1 MSSGVETSLIVR
13 TKKIHVAGLLAFALA
28 ASLIVSAQEP
38 VTPSPPSTASPTPDV
53 LPTSTESPTPSVMPS
68 PTATAI
74 PARNIRISFLP
85 PPLDGTI
92 SLGIYNAEGKLVRV
106 LHRQAKLDEFTVG
119 PDALVTKWDGKDDE
133 GRDLPAGKYSA
144 HGYLVGGLQIEKLD
158 ADAAAAP
165 TPGENEKVK
174 IKLMT
179 NPLVKNERPTI
190 ELTVGF
196 DAKTSFLKTGDDLP
210 LYTISEQ
217 TNVTRASAVKNG
229 DKSIEVWQDDQ
240 AGTEHFR
247 ISRLDKMMAFDCGGF
262 ELK

>member
-1 MSSGVETSLIVR
+1 M
-13 TKKIHVAGLLAFALA
+13 TKRALTIGFAALA
-28 ASLIVSAQEP
+28 LGRIVFAQEP

-53 LPTSTESPTPSVMPS
+53 LPTSTESPTPSVTPS

-74 PARNIRISFLP
+74 PARNIRINFLP

-92 SLGIYNAEGKLVRV
+92 SLGIYDAEGKLVRV

-119 PDALVTKWDGKDDE
+119 PDALATKWE
-133 GRDLPAGKYSA
+133 GRDDGGHDLPAGKYSA
-144 HGYLVGGLQIEKLD
+144 RGYLVGALQIEKLD
-158 ADAAAAP
+158 AVASAAP
-165 TPGENEKVK
+165 SPGENEKVK

-179 NPLVKNERPTI
+179 NPLVENERPTI

-196 DAKTSFLKTGDDLP
+196 DDKTSFLKTADDLP
-210 LYTISEQ
+210 LFTISEQ

-229 DKSIEVWQDDQ
+229 DKSIDVWQENRS
-240 AGTEHFR
+240 GTEHFR
-247 ISRLDKMMAFDCGGF
+247 ISRLDKMMAFDCGEF